1 MLLVELPPAYLSS
14 PCGKTAT
21 RFFGQRETPPK
32 FKAILEERGGRGR
45 LFLFSRAP
53 ADGGRNE
60 NDRQTD
66 IRPACCPPSADLQL
80 PDYFF
85 HTCAQHPREG
95 CCSEMRESNNF
106 TILRYSIFLILR
118 WMDSKL
124 FFASCYSKLFFVL
137 RILFFSIVKKL
148 DFSELDWI
156 FGLDGILL

>member
-66 IRPACCPPSADLQL
+66 IRPTGLVASLRRSSAARL
-80 PDYFF
+80 FF
-85 HTCAQHPREG
+85 PHLCATSSRGMFLGDERIEHPLRF
-95 CCSEMRESNNF
+95 CVLIFNLSYSEMDGF
-106 TILRYSIFLILR
+106 KIIL
-118 WMDSKL
+118 
-124 FFASCYSKLFFVL
+124 C
-137 RILFFSIVKKL
+137 
-148 DFSELDWI
+148 
-156 FGLDGILL
+156 ILLF